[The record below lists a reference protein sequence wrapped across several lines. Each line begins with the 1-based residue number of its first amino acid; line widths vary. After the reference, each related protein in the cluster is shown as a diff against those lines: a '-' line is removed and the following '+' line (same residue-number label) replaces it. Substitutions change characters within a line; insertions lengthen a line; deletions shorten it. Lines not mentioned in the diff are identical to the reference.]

1 MMGFADTQPHPT
13 GQKFWMKS
21 PSAPLQAS
29 PGHPLAGIGWML
41 AGIALFSVNDALGK
55 WLLLDYSV
63 GELLLIRSAAA
74 LLLLAPFIRNS
85 GVAAFTTAPQPMLQ
99 IVRIVL
105 STLEVAMFFWAV
117 SYLPLADAVTF
128 YLAGPIYVTAMSVI
142 LLGEIV
148 GWRRWSAVA
157 VGFVGVVLALRPSA
171 ASFTLP
177 ALIALGGSIFF
188 AVLMVTTRM
197 LRKTP
202 DIVLI
207 SGQIVATLLF
217 GAVFAPMGWVMPS
230 LGDFMLLSLFGVV
243 SIVAL
248 ACVNRSLK
256 LAPASVVVPY
266 QYTMIVW
273 AIILGYVVF
282 GDVPDLFTLA
292 GAAIIIAAGLY
303 IFWREQAQGRQ
314 AVPSPHHS

>member
-1 MMGFADTQPHPT
+1 MGFANAQSIPRCRPKVGPT
-13 GQKFWMKS
+13 G
-21 PSAPLQAS
+21 
-29 PGHPLAGIGWML
+29 PLAGIGWML
-41 AGIALFSVNDALGK
+41 AGIAMFSLNDALGK

-63 GELLLIRSAAA
+63 GELLLIRSVAA
-74 LLLLAPFIRNS
+74 LVCLVPFLPNT
-85 GVAAFTTAPQPMLQ
+85 GVAAFITAPRPALQ
-99 IVRIVL
+99 IARILL
-105 STLEVAMFFWAV
+105 SALEVAMFFWAV

-128 YLAGPIYVTAMSVI
+128 YLAGPIYVTALSVF
-142 LLGEIV
+142 LLGETV
-148 GWRRWSAVA
+148 GWRRWSAVV

-197 LRKTP
+197 LRRTS
-202 DIVLI
+202 DMVLI
-207 SGQIVATLLF
+207 FGQVGATLLF
-217 GAVFAPMGWVMPS
+217 GVALAPFGWITPS
-230 LGDFMLLSLFGVV
+230 LRDFLLLSLFGVG

-273 AIILGYVVF
+273 AVILGYLVF

-303 IFWREQAQGRQ
+303 IFLREQMHGR
-314 AVPSPHHS
+314 PESTSLHH

>member
-1 MMGFADTQPHPT
+1 MGFARAQPILRSRP
-13 GQKFWMKS
+13 
-21 PSAPLQAS
+21 QAS
-29 PGHPLAGIGWML
+29 PDRPLAGIGWML

-74 LLLLAPFIRNS
+74 LIVLVPFLRNT
-85 GVAAFTTAPQPMLQ
+85 GVAAFVTAPQPALQ

-105 STLEVAMFFWAV
+105 SALEVAMFFWAV

-128 YLAGPIYVTAMSVI
+128 YLAGPIYVTALSVV

-148 GWRRWSAVA
+148 GWRRWSAVVA
-157 VGFVGVVLALRPSA
+157 GFVGVVLALHPSP

-177 ALIALGGSIFF
+177 ALIALGGSVFF
-188 AVLMVTTRM
+188 AVLMITTRM
-197 LRKTP
+197 LRQTP
-202 DIVLI
+202 DMVLI
-207 SGQIVATLLF
+207 GGQVGATLLL
-217 GAVFAPMGWVMPS
+217 GMAFAPFGWVIPS
-230 LGDFMLLSLFGVV
+230 LRDFLLLSLFGVL

-273 AIILGYVVF
+273 ASVLGYAVF
-282 GDVPDLFTLA
+282 GDVPNLLTLA

-303 IFWREQAQGRQ
+303 IFWREQMGARSKST
-314 AVPSPHHS
+314 SPLHH

>member
-1 MMGFADTQPHPT
+1 
-13 GQKFWMKS
+13 
-21 PSAPLQAS
+21 
-29 PGHPLAGIGWML
+29 ML
-41 AGIALFSVNDALGK
+41 AGVALFSFNDALGK
-55 WLLLDYSV
+55 WLLSDYSV

-74 LLLLAPFIRNS
+74 LAVLVPFLRS
-85 GVAAFTTAPQPMLQ
+85 AGVEAFSTAPQPALQ
-99 IVRIVL
+99 VVRIVL
-105 STLEVAMFFWAV
+105 SALEVAMFFWAV

-128 YLAGPIYVTAMSVI
+128 YLAGPIYVTALSVV
-142 LLGEIV
+142 LLGEKV
-148 GWRRWSAVA
+148 GWRRWGAVM

-188 AVLMVTTRM
+188 AVVMVTTRM
-197 LRKTP
+197 LRHTA
-202 DIVLI
+202 DMVLI
-207 SGQIVATLLF
+207 SGQVGATLLF
-217 GAVFAPMGWVMPS
+217 GTAFAPFGWVTPS
-230 LGDFMLLSLFGVV
+230 LRDFLLLSLFGVV
-243 SIVAL
+243 SIAAL

-273 AIILGYVVF
+273 AVVLGYVVF

-303 IFWREQAQGRQ
+303 IFWREQVQ
-314 AVPSPHHS
+314 ARPQAASSLHH